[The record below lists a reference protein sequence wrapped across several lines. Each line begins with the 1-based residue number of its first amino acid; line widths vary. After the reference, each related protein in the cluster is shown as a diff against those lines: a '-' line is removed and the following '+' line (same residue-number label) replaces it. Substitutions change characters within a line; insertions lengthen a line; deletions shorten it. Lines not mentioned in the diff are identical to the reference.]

1 MVAEKVGD
9 HLGHLLT
16 LMNDDASKE
25 AAADH
30 VLAKLVLDIFGN
42 RSLSYV
48 NRLIIHPAGP
58 KGQPAEPGFENA
70 KTNIRVAV
78 QDTAAEERRHRS
90 HRAPG
95 MGGDPA
101 DKPIVPEVA
110 ITGEAKRKTVMNDSE
125 TFFVRGFP
133 DRLELRM

>member
-1 MVAEKVGD
+1 MVAHNCAD
-9 HLGHLLT
+9 HFGQLLPRI
-16 LMNDDASKE
+16 NDDASKE

-95 MGGDPA
+95 MGCEPA
-101 DKPIVPEVA
+101 DEPIVPEVA
-110 ITGEAKRKTVMNDSE
+110 ITGEA
-125 TFFVRGFP
+125 
-133 DRLELRM
+133 